1 MIQIKPEQNYGAL
14 FLQGIRRQCFLTVLL
29 VCLAHTTGLACA
41 YHSPETIRV
50 GMLDVYYPN
59 ALHVTGAIWRAQND
73 GRLSPPDTS
82 LIGATGTQRDLID
95 AMAYQR
101 IVKAITAL
109 GTQLSLLSSEDQQEE
124 FSLVLAESALWSRFT
139 LVGKHSLIAIDAG
152 SPGDADLVI
161 VTGEPVIY
169 SMVRGDLTLSE
180 AFTAGMAK
188 VYGDQKKIDQF
199 MVSFG
204 KVGEQ
209 AQQSMQVDL
218 NLMVQ

>member
-1 MIQIKPEQNYGAL
+1 MMQLKLAQNCGTL
-14 FLQGIRRQCFLTVLL
+14 FLKGIQRQFLL
-29 VCLAHTTGLACA
+29 VMFLVCAAHTASQACA

-59 ALHVTGAIWRAQND
+59 ALHVTGAIWRAQNN

-82 LIGATGTQRDLID
+82 RIGATGKQRDLID

-101 IVKAITAL
+101 IVKAITTL
-109 GTQLSLLSSEDQQEE
+109 GAQLSLLSSEDQQEE

-152 SPGDADLVI
+152 SPGGADLVI
-161 VTGEPVIY
+161 VTGEPVVY
-169 SMVRGDLTLSE
+169 SMVRGDLTLSD

-188 VYGDQKKIDQF
+188 LYGDQKKIDQF

-209 AQQSMQVDL
+209 AQPTSKFDL
-218 NLMVQ
+218 NLMLQ